1 MHVNPYTTL
10 AQRPCTLHWQPHHT
24 QHYTRLGPYEI
35 AKSCHAILLSFLVR
49 GHGGPWEIRCMT
61 STQAWNRTH
70 NVKINVWQMKRWLTC
85 CWHKGALQWVL
96 PSLDALRQRMR
107 TRDRSSRE
115 HWRAEPLAAAGRPR
129 AQLSPCA
136 RSPLAASKRVGVHS
150 ACSMHVPDS
159 SALISVTDRISA
171 SSSRTCGAQA
181 ARRQPRLEISLSVS
195 FHNGH
200 TTASDHGTTATTCTR
215 LNA

>member
-1 MHVNPYTTL
+1 MHVNPHTTL

-85 CWHKGALQWVL
+85 CWHKAPCNGSCRPSTPSGSACAL
-96 PSLDALRQRMR
+96 A
-107 TRDRSSRE
+107 TE
-115 HWRAEPLAAAGRPR
+115 AAGNMGEP
-129 AQLSPCA
+129 
-136 RSPLAASKRVGVHS
+136 
-150 ACSMHVPDS
+150 
-159 SALISVTDRISA
+159 
-171 SSSRTCGAQA
+171 SR
-181 ARRQPRLEISLSVS
+181 
-195 FHNGH
+195 
-200 TTASDHGTTATTCTR
+200 
-215 LNA
+215 